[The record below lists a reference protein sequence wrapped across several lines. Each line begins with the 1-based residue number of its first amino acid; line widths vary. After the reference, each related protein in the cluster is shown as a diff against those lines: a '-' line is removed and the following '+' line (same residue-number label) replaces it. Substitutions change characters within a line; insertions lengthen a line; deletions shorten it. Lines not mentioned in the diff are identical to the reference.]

1 MTDWE
6 IKVHN
11 FMCLNKLV
19 KKGEIVFTGSSLCEL
34 FPINEM
40 LQNVEPRIRVYNRGI
55 GGFVT
60 DELLTNL
67 AVCILD
73 LAPRMLFL
81 NIGTNDLS
89 DASRPMAQIMGTY
102 RAILEKVLQA
112 LPNVQIYLMAY
123 YPINEEAAT
132 PEMKPCLR
140 VRTNEKIAQANAEV
154 QKLAKTLHLHYI
166 DVNAPLK
173 DEQGRLRA
181 EFTYEGMHIRP
192 EGYRTIYP
200 AIKKILMN
208 A

>member
-1 MTDWE
+1 M
-6 IKVHN
+6 
-11 FMCLNKLV
+11 
-19 KKGEIVFTGSSLCEL
+19 CEL

-67 AVCILD
+67 AVCVLD
-73 LAPRMLFL
+73 LAPRMLFI

-140 VRTNEKIAQANAEV
+140 VRTNGKIAQANAEV

-200 AIKKILMN
+200 AIKEILMN

>member
-1 MTDWE
+1 MDKQDK
-6 IKVHN
+6 IIRYRQ
-11 FMCLNKLV
+11 LNQTAQ
-19 KKGEIVFTGSSLCEL
+19 KGQIVFAGSSLMEM
-34 FPINEM
+34 FPIEQFVAEDN
-40 LQNVEPRIRVYNRGI
+40 LPVVVYNRGI

-67 AVCILD
+67 AVCVLD
-73 LAPRMLFL
+73 LAPRMLFI

-154 QKLAKTLHLHYI
+154 QKLAKSLHLHYI
-166 DVNAPLK
+166 DVNTPLK
-173 DEQGRLRA
+173 DEHGRLRA

-200 AIKKILMN
+200 AIKEILVN

>member
-1 MTDWE
+1 MDKQDK
-6 IKVHN
+6 IIRYRQ
-11 FMCLNKLV
+11 LNQTAQ
-19 KKGEIVFTGSSLCEL
+19 KGQIVFAGSSLMEM
-34 FPINEM
+34 FPIEQFVAEDN
-40 LQNVEPRIRVYNRGI
+40 LPVVVYNRGI

-67 AVCILD
+67 AVCVLA

-102 RAILEKVLQA
+102 RTILEKVL
-112 LPNVQIYLMAY
+112 IYLMAY
-123 YPINEEAAT
+123 CPINEEAAT

-154 QKLAKTLHLHYI
+154 QKLTKSLHLHYI

-200 AIKKILMN
+200 AIKEILMN

>member
-1 MTDWE
+1 M
-6 IKVHN
+6 
-11 FMCLNKLV
+11 
-19 KKGEIVFTGSSLCEL
+19 
-34 FPINEM
+34 
-40 LQNVEPRIRVYNRGI
+40 YNRGI

-67 AVCILD
+67 AVCVLD

-112 LPNVQIYLMAY
+112 LPDVQIYLMAY

-132 PEMKPCLR
+132 PKMKPCLR
-140 VRTNEKIAQANAEV
+140 VRTNEKITQANAEV
-154 QKLAKTLHLHYI
+154 QKLAKSLHLHYI

-173 DEQGRLRA
+173 DEQGRLCA

-200 AIKKILMN
+200 AIKEILMN

>member
-1 MTDWE
+1 MAKQDK
-6 IKVHN
+6 IIRYRQ
-11 FMCLNKLV
+11 LNQTAQ
-19 KKGEIVFTGSSLCEL
+19 KGQIVFAGSSLMEM
-34 FPINEM
+34 FPIEQFVAEDN
-40 LQNVEPRIRVYNRGI
+40 LPVVVYNRGI
-55 GGFVT
+55 G
-60 DELLTNL
+60 L
-67 AVCILD
+67 AVCVLD

-112 LPNVQIYLMAY
+112 LPDVQIYLMAY

-173 DEQGRLRA
+173 DEHGRLRA

-200 AIKKILMN
+200 AIKEILMN

>member
-6 IKVHN
+6 MKVHN
-11 FMCLNKLV
+11 FMCLNKFV

-67 AVCILD
+67 AVCVLD

-102 RAILEKVLQA
+102 RTILEKVLQA

-200 AIKKILMN
+200 AIKEILMN

>member
-1 MTDWE
+1 MDKQDK
-6 IKVHN
+6 IIRYRQ
-11 FMCLNKLV
+11 LNPTAR
-19 KKGEIVFTGSSLCEL
+19 KGQIVFAGSSLMEM
-34 FPINEM
+34 FPIEQFVAEDN
-40 LQNVEPRIRVYNRGI
+40 LPVVVYNRGI

-73 LAPRMLFL
+73 LAPRMLFI

-89 DASRPMAQIMGTY
+89 DASRPMAQIMGDVPGDSGKSAASASE
-102 RAILEKVLQA
+102 RADLPDGVLSHQRGSRDA
-112 LPNVQIYLMAY
+112 G
-123 YPINEEAAT
+123 NEAVSARADERKDYAGECGSAEARKIAAT
-132 PEMKPCLR
+132 C
-140 VRTNEKIAQANAEV
+140 T
-154 QKLAKTLHLHYI
+154 TI

-200 AIKKILMN
+200 AIKEILMN